1 MKIDPS
7 TVDLDDF
14 QSPMFIVGRA
24 PEALGLAVKPLILES
39 MKHGRCVSVMS
50 SFANFREL
58 VQESESLIYHTI
70 GNFAVAPLAVNCF
83 EVPRGGQVA
92 SHAHG
97 LASVVG
103 NIYALNEKEISLLRC
118 SIEKAYLKRG
128 WNLLTNTNFRTD
140 SSVFHPELFPCWRD
154 VLQQLP
160 RDAANLHAPLL
171 EAEEFDNRM
180 RSVIDE
186 LLGPLNSLAFICG
199 KESMSKLSQGNHIFD
214 LSALLPQA
222 QLLAAWC
229 LGLWTSLPPSALER
243 DRKQRL
249 IVLNLSEEASCAQNS
264 GLKWPMI
271 FSCAEDWSKS
281 AAVMTL
287 SRKWSLSRA
296 DSFEHGAKIINAEE
310 SVEIRPDSQHQL
322 EVDDLSV
329 RKRWLAS
336 ELRIEPLVSYGEE
349 FLPQAFLAELYG
361 SVSSLIANEEYYR
374 VYVRYLLAVEN
385 DPTQVVHYREKL
397 VTEISMQIGRRLLN
411 KMQVT
416 WLILSLFTDRFFRD
430 KAEMHSWSL
439 HDEDDMRQAWYKI
452 LRLVF
457 LQPTEEKLEL
467 ADINSFR
474 ERLRSLQEVEIGPF
488 AGCRFCETRCQFG
501 HEVAVQMDDNLRY
514 DIHSAIN
521 GTDEPASYAAAWFV
535 RLKSEDWVSD
545 FSIGLAYCLAVHS
558 LESNKIGRETSSVIL
573 YKIREELSKFSEE
586 ICDRDEAE

>member
-24 PEALGLAVKPLILES
+24 PEALGLAVKPLILDS
-39 MKHGRCVSVMS
+39 IKHGRCVSVMS

-58 VQESESLIYHTI
+58 IQESESLIYHTI

-83 EVPRGGQVA
+83 EVPHGRQVA

-97 LASVVG
+97 LASMVG
-103 NIYALNEKEISLLRC
+103 KIYAINEQEISVLRS

-128 WNLLTNTNFRTD
+128 WNLLTNANFRTN
-140 SSVFHPELFPCWRD
+140 SPVFHSELFPCWRD
-154 VLQQLP
+154 VFQQLP
-160 RDAANLHAPLL
+160 QDATNLHAPLS
-171 EAEEFDNRM
+171 EAEEFDSRI

-186 LLGPLNSLAFICG
+186 LLGPLNSLAFISG
-199 KESMSKLSQGNHIFD
+199 KESMIKLSEGNHIFD

-229 LGLWTSLPPSALER
+229 IGSWASLSPSALEK

-249 IVLNLSEEASCAQNS
+249 IVLNLSEETSYVQNS
-264 GLKWPMI
+264 GSKWPMI
-271 FSCAEDWSKS
+271 FRCAEDWSKS

-310 SVEIRPDSQHQL
+310 SVDSILDTHSQI
-322 EVDDLSV
+322 EVDDLSI
-329 RKRWLAS
+329 RRRWLAS
-336 ELRIEPLVSYGEE
+336 ELRIEPLVSHGEK

-397 VTEISMQIGRRLLN
+397 IAEISMQIGRRLLN

-439 HDEDDMRQAWYKI
+439 QDEDDMRHAWYNI

-474 ERLRSLQEVEIGPF
+474 ERLCSLQEVEIGPY

-501 HEVAVQMDDNLRY
+501 HEVAVQMDDNLRC
-514 DIHSAIN
+514 DFHSAIN
-521 GTDEPASYAAAWFV
+521 GSEEPASYSAAWFV
-535 RLKSEDWVSD
+535 RLKSESWVGD
-545 FSIGLAYCLAVHS
+545 FNIGLAYCLAVHN
-558 LESNKIGRETSSVIL
+558 LETNAVSRDTSSVIL
-573 YKIREELSKFSEE
+573 YKVREALVKLSEE
-586 ICDRDEAE
+586 PCDIEEGE

>member
-24 PEALGLAVKPLILES
+24 PETLGLAVKPLILDS
-39 MKHGRCVSVMS
+39 FKQGRCVSVMS

-58 VQESESLIYHTI
+58 VQESESFIYHTV
-70 GNFAVAPLAVNCF
+70 GNFAVAPMAVNCF
-83 EVPRGGQVA
+83 EVPRCWQVA

-97 LASVVG
+97 LASAVG
-103 NIYALNEKEISLLRC
+103 KVYALNEQEVSVLRG
-118 SIEKAYLKRG
+118 SIEKAYLERG
-128 WNLLTNTNFRTD
+128 WNLLTNANFRTD
-140 SSVFHPELFPCWRD
+140 SSVFHSELFPCWRD
-154 VLQQLP
+154 VFQHLP
-160 RDAANLHAPLL
+160 QDSTNLHAPPF
-171 EAEEFDNRM
+171 EAEEFDSRIH
-180 RSVIDE
+180 SVIEE
-186 LLGPLNSLAFICG
+186 LLGPLNSLAFISG
-199 KESMSKLSQGNHIFD
+199 KESMFKLSDGNHIFD

-229 LGLWTSLPPSALER
+229 IGTWTSLPPSLLEM

-249 IVLNLSEEASCAQNS
+249 IVLNLSEETTCVQNS
-264 GLKWPMI
+264 NSKWPMI
-271 FSCAEDWSKS
+271 FRCADDWSKS

-310 SVEIRPDSQHQL
+310 SLDSMPDVQYQL
-322 EVDDLSV
+322 EVDDLSI

-336 ELRIEPLVSYGEE
+336 DLRIEPLVSYGEE

-374 VYVRYLLAVEN
+374 VYVGYLLAVEN
-385 DPTQVVHYREKL
+385 DPTQVVHYQEKL
-397 VTEISMQIGRRLLN
+397 VSEISKQIGRRLLN

-416 WLILSLFTDRFFRD
+416 WLILSLFTDRFFHD
-430 KAEMHSWSL
+430 KAKMHSWSL
-439 HDEDDMRQAWYKI
+439 YDEEDMRQAWYKI

-457 LQPTEEKLEL
+457 LQPTEERLEL

-474 ERLRSLQEVEIGPF
+474 ERLRSLQEVEVGPF

-501 HEVAVQMDDNLRY
+501 HEVAVQMDDNLKY

-535 RLKSEDWVSD
+535 RLKSEYWVSD
-545 FSIGLAYCLAVHS
+545 FNIGLAYCLAVHC
-558 LESNKIGRETSSVIL
+558 LESNTIGRETSSVIL

-586 ICDRDEAE
+586 ICHSEETE